1 MSEQRK
7 KISRKE
13 KRYLRK
19 LKRNTRIRDFINTVT
34 LAPYSDVPLN
44 LAIFGLMLF
53 GTAMIASTA
62 VGQTTDSLRTVLFA
76 LVKQF
81 AFLGAAYLTFLYADK
96 RFSLRWFYRIQIVI
110 FLIFIGAMITP
121 FAFPAVGGSHAWI
134 RIGSVTLQPSEFGKP
149 LLIII
154 CACAV
159 YSAKR
164 NREQRKSFFAF
175 FRWPLIAWLVTMI
188 LLAAQ
193 KDYGTA
199 AITSGIV
206 YVCMML
212 PSYPTLRKVQKRV
225 TVFLAAGAIALVGLF
240 GVTDIGTDL
249 LAQTPLAHIATRIV
263 NAKNPYSDI
272 YGTGYQPANSLYGI
286 ADSHVIGKGFGNSSR
301 KYGYLTQADN
311 DYILA
316 VTIEETGIL
325 GFAFIIFLYGVIEY
339 RLIYYALRTQDTV
352 KKMILIGTGTY
363 LFLHFALNVGGVGAL
378 IPMTGIPL
386 LFISSGGS
394 SLLAVS
400 FALGLCQQM
409 ISKIREKEM
418 KGVRL

>member
-1 MSEQRK
+1 M
-7 KISRKE
+7 
-13 KRYLRK
+13 
-19 LKRNTRIRDFINTVT
+19 
-34 LAPYSDVPLN
+34 
-44 LAIFGLMLF
+44 
-53 GTAMIASTA
+53 
-62 VGQTTDSLRTVLFA
+62 
-76 LVKQF
+76 
-81 AFLGAAYLTFLYADK
+81 
-96 RFSLRWFYRIQIVI
+96 
-110 FLIFIGAMITP
+110 
-121 FAFPAVGGSHAWI
+121 
-134 RIGSVTLQPSEFGKP
+134 
-149 LLIII
+149 
-154 CACAV
+154 
-159 YSAKR
+159 
-164 NREQRKSFFAF
+164 
-175 FRWPLIAWLVTMI
+175 
-188 LLAAQ
+188 
-193 KDYGTA
+193 
-199 AITSGIV
+199 
-206 YVCMML
+206 
-212 PSYPTLRKVQKRV
+212 QKRV
-225 TVFLAAGAIALVGLF
+225 TVLLAAGAIALVGLF